1 MNNKHDRH
9 GQHIYGAHH
18 RAERARWARKVRL
31 GYVPCWRCERL
42 LPPTAKWDLGHVDE
56 DGRARGYPTRHPEH
70 RSCNRAT
77 VTHLKQRLAAAES
90 PPPTSSR
97 EW

>member
-1 MNNKHDRH
+1 MSRNHDRY
-9 GQHIYGAHH
+9 GQHIYGTVHQK
-18 RAERARWARKVRL
+18 ERKRWAPKVRK
-31 GYVPCWRCERL
+31 GIVHCWRCGQLIE
-42 LPPTAKWDLGHVDE
+42 PWQKWDLGHVDE
-56 DGRARGYPTRHPEH
+56 DGRNRGFPPRHPEH

-90 PPPTSSR
+90 PPSTSSR

>member
-1 MNNKHDRH
+1 MSRNHDRF
-9 GQHIYGAHH
+9 GQHIYGTVHKK
-18 RAERARWARKVRL
+18 ERNRWVRRVRV
-31 GYVPCWRCERL
+31 GGVVCWRCGKPIDPFAR
-42 LPPTAKWDLGHVDE
+42 WDLGHVDE
-56 DGRARGYPTRHPEH
+56 DGLARGFPTRHPEH

>member
-1 MNNKHDRH
+1 MSRNHDYGGHRYGTVHKKLRRH
-9 GQHIYGAHH
+9 
-18 RAERARWARKVRL
+18 WAPKVRA
-31 GYVPCWRCERL
+31 GKVDCWRCGKEIPAYAR
-42 LPPTAKWDLGHVDE
+42 WDLGHVDE
-56 DGRARGYPTRHPEH
+56 DGQNRGYPLRHPEH

-90 PPPTSSR
+90 PPPTTSR